1 MKKIFLTLAFA
12 FFALNAQEDENL
24 QWQHRDM
31 RDSVPGIGTNRAYE
45 ELLAGKKSKKIV
57 VAVIDSGVDIEHE
70 DLKDVIWTNTDEI
83 PGNGIDDDNNGYI
96 DDVHGWNFLGNSKG
110 ENINAC
116 TLEMTRLYAKFK
128 AQFGDKK
135 EEEVSKKEKKD
146 FQLYKELESEIKAN
160 EAGGDMSEQ
169 IKQFAMMFDM
179 LNGQVAT
186 MVGKE
191 DYTVAD
197 LEAYEAQNDMEG
209 QIIAQFIM
217 LKENELD
224 SKEALLEYAEK
235 MAGANKHYDYNFT
248 PRKDLGIPADGSGE
262 RFYGNN
268 EYEGGDAGHGTH
280 VAGIIAAMR
289 NNGIGMDGVAD
300 NVEIMVLRAVP
311 DGDEFDQ
318 DIANAIRY
326 AADNG
331 AQLMN
336 CSFGK
341 AYSPYQ
347 KEVNEAIK
355 YAQSKGV
362 LIIKAAGNSNE
373 DIDTHIHYPTDKKAN
388 LKPYVK
394 NVITV
399 GASQPKLENVKA
411 SFSNYGA
418 KGVDIFAPGYQIYST
433 IPDNGYAK
441 FNGTSMAS
449 PVVCGV
455 AALVWSYY
463 PELTYLELKEI
474 LLKSGTDFSNSN
486 VEVPNNEDP
495 SKDAAIKTLGQ
506 ISVTGRIINVYE
518 ALKLAATY

>member
-1 MKKIFLTLAFA
+1 MKKIFLTLSTAFLL
-12 FFALNAQEDENL
+12 LNAQDIDQ
-24 QWQHRDM
+24 QWQHQSMDEN
-31 RDSVPGIGTNRAYE
+31 VPGVGTNKAYK
-45 ELLAGKKSKKIV
+45 ELLAGKKSTKIV

-96 DDVHGWNFLGNSKG
+96 DDIHGWNFLGNSKG

-116 TLEMTRLYAKFK
+116 TLEMTRVLAKLK
-128 AQFGDKK
+128 AKYEGKK
-135 EEEVSKKEKKD
+135 EEEVSKKDKKEYELYL
-146 FQLYKELESEIKAN
+146 QLEEEVAAN
-160 EAGGDMSEQ
+160 ANQGNYADQ
-169 IKQFAMMFDM
+169 IRQFAAMFPM
-179 LNGQVAT
+179 LDEQMGKL
-186 MVGKE
+186 VGKA
-191 DYTVAD
+191 DYTVED
-197 LEAYEAQNDMEG
+197 LKAYEASNDMEK
-209 QIIAQFIM
+209 QLVAQFIE
-217 LKENELD
+217 LKENGIN
-224 SKEALLEYAEK
+224 SKEDLLAMADEAE
-235 MAGANKHYDYNFT
+235 GPANKYYDVNFD

-268 EYEGGDAGHGTH
+268 TYEGSDASHGTH
-280 VAGIIAAMR
+280 VSGIIAAMR
-289 NNGIGMDGVAD
+289 NNGIGMDGIAD

-318 DIANAIRY
+318 DIANSIRY

-331 AQLMN
+331 AKVMN

-347 KEVNEAIK
+347 SEVNDAIK

-373 DIDTHIHYPTDKKAN
+373 NIDEHIHYPTDKKAN

-399 GASQPKLENVKA
+399 GASQPDLNNVKA
-411 SFSNYGA
+411 SFSNYGK
-418 KGVDIFAPGYQIYST
+418 KGVDIFAPGFQIYST
-433 IPDNGYAK
+433 TPNNEYAK
-441 FNGTSMAS
+441 YNGTSMAS

-463 PELTYLELKEI
+463 PELDYKEIKEI
-474 LLKSGTDFSNSN
+474 LFKSGTDFNTS
-486 VEVPNNEDP
+486 EVLIPNNEDRSVAP
-495 SKDAAIKTLGQ
+495 KKSTLGK
-506 ISVTGRIINVYE
+506 ISVTGKIVNVYE